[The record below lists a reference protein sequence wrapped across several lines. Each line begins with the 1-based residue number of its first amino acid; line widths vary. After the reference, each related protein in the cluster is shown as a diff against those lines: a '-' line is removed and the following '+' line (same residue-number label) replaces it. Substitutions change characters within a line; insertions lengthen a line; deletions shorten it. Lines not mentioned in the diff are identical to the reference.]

1 MSISPAFKQLRQ
13 NGLRMLL
20 VAVLAAL
27 YLFPLVRIFSMSFMS
42 ASELYASAPSI
53 FPKAFTLENYRSI
66 FQGNIPIFT
75 FLKNTVIMALLI
87 TVVQLAVSSITAYA
101 LTGLDVPCKNLIFIL
116 ILGGMMIPFES
127 TMLANYL
134 FVAQNGLRNQYLGL
148 ILPFLLSP
156 AGIFLMRQQFKSIPK
171 EIYDAAA
178 IDGCGPVR
186 LFLRLLL
193 PMSGNAL
200 ASLAILSMIT
210 AWNQYIWPLL
220 VTNKKRNAHRAG
232 GHLDAAGAGI
242 FRLYAGDGGHCAG
255 AFALRAD
262 FCGGVPLFYRRHHRG
277 CCERL
282 SGPVQGRK
290 MQNSGAPFSAVR
302 RCLFYPFSVCRGR
315 LPPCG
320 FFFFFFTEKP
330 KLPILRPS
338 AKYSP
343 CA

>member
-87 TVVQLAVSSITAYA
+87 TAVQLAVSSITAYA
-101 LTGLDVPCKNLIFIL
+101 LTGLDVPFKNLIFIL

-148 ILPFLLSP
+148 ILPFLLS
-156 AGIFLMRQQFKSIPK
+156 
-171 EIYDAAA
+171 
-178 IDGCGPVR
+178 
-186 LFLRLLL
+186 
-193 PMSGNAL
+193 
-200 ASLAILSMIT
+200 
-210 AWNQYIWPLL
+210 
-220 VTNKKRNAHRAG
+220 H
-232 GHLDAAGAGI
+232 
-242 FRLYAGDGGHCAG
+242 
-255 AFALRAD
+255 
-262 FCGGVPLFYRRHHRG
+262 FY
-277 CCERL
+277 C
-282 SGPVQGRK
+282 
-290 MQNSGAPFSAVR
+290 
-302 RCLFYPFSVCRGR
+302 
-315 LPPCG
+315 
-320 FFFFFFTEKP
+320 
-330 KLPILRPS
+330 I
-338 AKYSP
+338 
-343 CA
+343 

>member
-87 TVVQLAVSSITAYA
+87 TAVQLAVSSITAYA

-156 AGIFLMRQQFKSIPK
+156 AGIFLMRQQFKSNPK
-171 EIYDAAA
+171 QIYHAPA

-220 VTNKKRNAHRAG
+220 VTDKNEMRTVQVG
-232 GHLDAAGAGI
+232 ISMLQGLEFSDYTLVMAGI
-242 FRLYAGDGGHCAG
+242 VLVLLPCVLIFVVGFRFFIAGITEG
-255 AFALRAD
+255 AVK
-262 FCGGVPLFYRRHHRG
+262 G
-277 CCERL
+277 
-282 SGPVQGRK
+282 
-290 MQNSGAPFSAVR
+290 
-302 RCLFYPFSVCRGR
+302 
-315 LPPCG
+315 
-320 FFFFFFTEKP
+320 
-330 KLPILRPS
+330 
-338 AKYSP
+338 
-343 CA
+343 

>member
-1 MSISPAFKQLRQ
+1 M
-13 NGLRMLL
+13 
-20 VAVLAAL
+20 
-27 YLFPLVRIFSMSFMS
+27 FSMFSFAAVAAWVMP
-42 ASELYASAPSI
+42 ARMPGTLRWITHTRAAPVRGI
-53 FPKAFTLENYRSI
+53 E
-66 FQGNIPIFT
+66 
-75 FLKNTVIMALLI
+75 TVSYTHLD
-87 TVVQLAVSSITAYA
+87 VYKRQVQLAVSSITAYA

-210 AWNQYIWPLL
+210 AWNQYIWPLPVSYTHL
-220 VTNKKRNAHRAG
+220 LSAG
-232 GHLDAAGAGI
+232 
-242 FRLYAGDGGHCAG
+242 R
-255 AFALRAD
+255 
-262 FCGGVPLFYRRHHRG
+262 V
-277 CCERL
+277 
-282 SGPVQGRK
+282 
-290 MQNSGAPFSAVR
+290 
-302 RCLFYPFSVCRGR
+302 
-315 LPPCG
+315 
-320 FFFFFFTEKP
+320 
-330 KLPILRPS
+330 
-338 AKYSP
+338 
-343 CA
+343 

>member
-87 TVVQLAVSSITAYA
+87 TAVQLAVSSITAYA
-101 LTGLDVPCKNLIFIL
+101 LTGLDVPFKNLIFIL

-127 TMLANYL
+127 T
-134 FVAQNGLRNQYLGL
+134 

-220 VTNKKRNAHRAG
+220 VTDKNEMRTVQVG
-232 GHLDAAGAGI
+232 ISMLQGLEFSDYTLVMAGI
-242 FRLYAGDGGHCAG
+242 VLVLLPCVLIFVVGFRFFIAGITEG
-255 AFALRAD
+255 AVK
-262 FCGGVPLFYRRHHRG
+262 G
-277 CCERL
+277 
-282 SGPVQGRK
+282 
-290 MQNSGAPFSAVR
+290 
-302 RCLFYPFSVCRGR
+302 
-315 LPPCG
+315 
-320 FFFFFFTEKP
+320 
-330 KLPILRPS
+330 
-338 AKYSP
+338 
-343 CA
+343 